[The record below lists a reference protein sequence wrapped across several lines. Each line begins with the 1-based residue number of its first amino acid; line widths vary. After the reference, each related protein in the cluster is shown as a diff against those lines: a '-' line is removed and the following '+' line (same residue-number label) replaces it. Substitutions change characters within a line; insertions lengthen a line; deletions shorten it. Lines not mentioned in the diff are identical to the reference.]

1 MSGTTTVVELDPADI
16 AENLQEAP
24 QEAAQEP
31 VAQEQES
38 APRAEPKTP
47 AWMQKRLDVL
57 ARQRGEAERRAAL
70 EADRAAKAE
79 ALLKKLATAANPEEA
94 QKIFGEDT
102 QAAPAEGDL
111 VQVVNARAA
120 EIADVR
126 AFNEACNNIYH
137 KGIEQFPD
145 FSERLTLARS
155 AEILSRPLVE
165 AAAELGNPHEVL
177 YNLMGDMDEAERI
190 AQLSPVKMAVALAR
204 FAEKK
209 TAVARKVSA
218 APPPITPVSGHATP
232 TKDPDKMSPAEWR
245 RWREEQLAAKNKR

>member
-1 MSGTTTVVELDPADI
+1 MSGTTTVLELDPEDV
-16 AENLQEAP
+16 AENLREAP
-24 QEAAQEP
+24 QEEPQAPAQEP
-31 VAQEQES
+31 AQPDNT
-38 APRAEPKTP
+38 AKTP

-70 EADRAAKAE
+70 EAERASKAE

-102 QAAPAEGDL
+102 TPPPTEGDL

-126 AFNEACNNIYH
+126 AFNEACNAIYH
-137 KGIEQFPD
+137 AGVEQFGD
-145 FSERLTLARS
+145 FGERLALARS

-165 AAAELGNPHEVL
+165 AATELGNAHEVL

-190 AQLSPVKMAVALAR
+190 AQLSPVKMAVALAKY
-204 FAEKK
+204 AEKK
-209 TAVARKVSA
+209 SAVVRKVTA
-218 APPPITPVSGHATP
+218 APAPITPVSGHASP

-245 RWREEQLAAKNKR
+245 KWREGELAAKNKR

>member
-1 MSGTTTVVELDPADI
+1 MSGTTTVVELSDEDLAENIAPREADPAPV
-16 AENLQEAP
+16 AEAEAKAP
-24 QEAAQEP
+24 Q
-31 VAQEQES
+31 
-38 APRAEPKTP
+38 EPKTP

-57 ARQRGEAERRAAL
+57 ARQRGEAERRAEL
-70 EADRAAKAE
+70 EAQRAGKAE

-102 QAAPAEGDL
+102 PAAPTDGDL

-126 AFNEACNNIYH
+126 AFNEACNTIYH
-137 KGIEQFPD
+137 EGVKQFND
-145 FSERLTLARS
+145 FADRLALARS

-165 AAAELGNPHEVL
+165 AASELGNAHEVL

-209 TAVARKVSA
+209 TSVARKISA
-218 APPPITPVSGHATP
+218 APPPITPVSGHASP
-232 TKDPDKMSPAEWR
+232 TKDPEKMSAAEWR
-245 RWREEQLAAKNKR
+245 KWREQQLAEKNKR